1 MIRVEI
7 NEIETKQTTEEI
19 NKTKNWSIY
28 FFKDKQINKPLAR
41 PAKKKMEV
49 AQVNKIRTERRQVII
64 STQEIQR
71 ITRDYY
77 KQLYTNKLD
86 NVEEIDVFLKTYN
99 LQKLN
104 HEEIEKLNTTSMYDK
119 KSQLNRNRRKIPQ
132 YNKGHV

>member
-49 AQVNKIRTERRQVII
+49 AQVNKIRNERRQVII
-64 STQEIQR
+64 STQETQR
-71 ITRDYY
+71 FTRDYY

-104 HEEIEKLNTTSMYDK
+104 HEEIENLNTTSMYDK

>member
-7 NEIETKQTTEEI
+7 NEVETKQTTEEI

-49 AQVNKIRTERRQVII
+49 AQVNKIRNERRQVII

-119 KSQLNRNRRKIPQ
+119 KVSIKQEQKENTSI
-132 YNKGHV
+132 